1 MDSNYTSTNDNR
13 TFNETVDFG
22 NGTSISIDEFLNR
35 VLPLHLE
42 ALFQDSN
49 PQRPISSV
57 EDLEKILESKKI
69 NQNLVNNNALVSNG
83 LFLEILRQQEKNFP
97 QLITAT
103 SNSQGSFSSWS
114 FAQGLIVG
122 QVSVVLVLIFFIKF
136 FIFSDSSTKAN
147 PNPAKN
153 SSSTSSSVGLSSESR
168 SFISPHF
175 FMSIMNRKGNEQA
188 ESNDDENESSRQ
200 IDDILEKT
208 YYNVDTHPAESL
220 DWFNVLIGQT
230 IQQLR
235 EEAWK
240 KDNIVYS
247 MNTFIERKAQEL
259 PSYLGSIK
267 ITELDIGHDF
277 PIFSNCRIQ
286 YSPNSNRKKL
296 EAKIDIDLNDRLAV
310 GIETSL
316 LLNYPKPLTASL
328 PINVTVSIIR
338 FQACLTVSL
347 TKAEEFVPTSPESV
361 DDDDDDDDDGY
372 FLMFSFAPEYRMEFE
387 TQSLIGARS
396 KLENIPKIGS
406 LVEYQIKKWFVE
418 RCVEPRFQFIKLPS
432 VWPRSKNTREGKAEM
447 DESESGRDMHH

>member
-1 MDSNYTSTNDNR
+1 MELNHSTIGDNLLSNG
-13 TFNETVDFG
+13 TVAMG
-22 NGTSISIDEFLNR
+22 NGTLISVEDYLNQA
-35 VLPLHLE
+35 LPIHLE
-42 ALFQDSN
+42 ALLQNNSRESFLN
-49 PQRPISSV
+49 V
-57 EDLEKILESKKI
+57 EDVGKTNEFERAG
-69 NQNLVNNNALVSNG
+69 QDPENNVLPFKALLSD
-83 LFLEILRQQEKNFP
+83 LLRQQNQNIGP
-97 QLITAT
+97 AVPLALA
-103 SNSQGSFSSWS
+103 SSPSSFSSWS
-114 FAQGLIVG
+114 FAQGLVVG
-122 QVSVVLVLIFFIKF
+122 QLSVVLVLIFFIKF
-136 FIFSDSSTKAN
+136 FIFSDSSSKSN

-153 SSSTSSSVGLSSESR
+153 TSNLSSESR

-175 FMSIMNRKGNEQA
+175 FTAMMNRKGNEQA
-188 ESNDDENESSRQ
+188 ESNDDDNERSRQ
-200 IDDILEKT
+200 INDILEKT

-235 EEAWK
+235 EEAWQ

-247 MNTFIERKAQEL
+247 LNAFIERKAQEL
-259 PSYLGSIK
+259 PSYLDSIK

-310 GIETSL
+310 GIETRL
-316 LLNYPKPLTASL
+316 LLNYPKPATASL
-328 PINVTVSIIR
+328 PVNVTVSIIR

-347 TKAEEFVPTSPESV
+347 TKAEEFVPTSPESM
-361 DDDDDDDDDGY
+361 DENSDTGY

-406 LVEYQIKKWFVE
+406 LVEHQIKKWFVE

-432 VWPRSKNTREGKAEM
+432 VWPRSKNTREGKSDLDDSDSMREA
-447 DESESGRDMHH
+447 H